1 MESQKAAES
10 GRGIKT
16 ASLGEKHA
24 HAYSSLRLCVRG
36 YVSKLVHIKTC
47 VSVRMHLY
55 VYIYIL
61 YARVRGSACV
71 CQCLCPGVA
80 LVFCAFSFVSCCVF
94 KGMGL
99 HRGRDTDALVTASL
113 VDVVGAD
120 ERLAGATA
128 SLASVAKTPCG
139 PINLMSEN
147 TAISFRHPPNHAVYD
162 P

>member
-55 VYIYIL
+55 VYIYI
-61 YARVRGSACV
+61 YYMRVSVAVRVFASACV
-71 CQCLCPGVA
+71 LVLHFCFERFRLCLV
-80 LVFCAFSFVSCCVF
+80 AFSRGWGSTEGVTLMLWSPPVS
-94 KGMGL
+94 
-99 HRGRDTDALVTASL
+99 
-113 VDVVGAD
+113 
-120 ERLAGATA
+120 
-128 SLASVAKTPCG
+128 
-139 PINLMSEN
+139 LM
-147 TAISFRHPPNHAVYD
+147 
-162 P
+162 